1 MEQLV
6 ARQAHNLEVI
16 RSSRVSATHESVELH
31 KVQHFFLFPTHFLFS
46 TPRSSAPSPRR
57 KKNGTATHSFPTPTI
72 FPFPTAN
79 PGGIVRASTKLFRP
93 CSTQAHASAIIGI
106 RRNHRCFSHF
116 TIPSRNRRSTPARTE
131 CKPKSSERTSAGESQ
146 KSAAASSAARTTASS
161 FRRHRKKQSA
171 VCTSNPE

>member
-1 MEQLV
+1 M
-6 ARQAHNLEVI
+6 
-16 RSSRVSATHESVELH
+16 
-31 KVQHFFLFPTHFLFS
+31 KVLNCIKFSTFFFFPRIFFFLHPVRPPLH
-46 TPRSSAPSPRR
+46 RAA
-57 KKNGTATHSFPTPTI
+57 KKRCYTRSFPTPAI

-79 PGGIVRASTKLFRP
+79 PGGIVRASTELFRP
-93 CSTQAHASAIIGI
+93 CSTQAHASAIIGV
-106 RRNHRCFSHF
+106 RRNHRCFSHL

-131 CKPKSSERTSAGESQ
+131 CKPKSSGRTSAGESQ

>member
-1 MEQLV
+1 M
-6 ARQAHNLEVI
+6 
-16 RSSRVSATHESVELH
+16 
-31 KVQHFFLFPTHFLFS
+31 KVLNCIKFS
-46 TPRSSAPSPRR
+46 TFSFSHAFSFFYTPFVRPFTAPQ
-57 KKNGTATHSFPTPTI
+57 KNGAATRSFPTPAI

-79 PGGIVRASTKLFRP
+79 PGGIARASTELFRP

-106 RRNHRCFSHF
+106 RRNHRCLSHF

-171 VCTSNPE
+171 VCTSNSE